1 MRLLLNVAIRT
12 RDEVI
17 VDHLISQVPRLSLW
31 VEEDL
36 KSSNAPIH
44 QAINIGWVQM
54 IDRIILL
61 HVPGEQRSQVIRDG
75 VILACKIGRVEILY
89 RMLSLV
95 PEVEKARVI
104 HNGLRSAITAGQVET
119 VYQMLLLLPED
130 ERSPFIHE
138 GLRSAITA
146 GHVELAKWFHRRHQ
160 ASMDLDHLSLATAE
174 GKVEIIEWLLT
185 FPHIVDEL
193 ASCEP
198 TKSPLAIAYSH
209 SFIPI
214 MQMLLDKGA
223 SPNIHFYGMPIIQH
237 LVRSMNKETTKG
249 SSKYEVLE
257 LLLRPHYGADA
268 SSAFLMA
275 AVKGLHSIVKLL
287 CVSGA
292 NQLQLDEDG
301 FTAIALAAKNSD
313 PDMVQ
318 LLVEQGSNGHP
329 EEFKASL
336 IQAWQV
342 LPSTRLSRILSI
354 AKILVQAGVDVNTT
368 VGDHLGEHLLQVL
381 VKDGYLWYE
390 PKIQALKKFLLSKGL
405 KE

>member
-44 QAINIGWVQM
+44 QAIHIGWVQM

-336 IQAWQV
+336 IQAWQG
-342 LPSTRLSRILSI
+342 LP
-354 AKILVQAGVDVNTT
+354 
-368 VGDHLGEHLLQVL
+368 
-381 VKDGYLWYE
+381 
-390 PKIQALKKFLLSKGL
+390 
-405 KE
+405 